1 MWNPCIECGA
11 CCAYY
16 RASFYWSEAD
26 PAAGGSTPPELTEK
40 LMPFHACMRGTN
52 DHPPRC
58 IALHGTIGRSVRC
71 AIHPLRPS
79 VCREFPA
86 SWVDGEHNPRCDQA
100 RAAHG
105 LPPLSPLA
113 DSSRP
118 KAAQT

>member
-26 PAAGGSTPPELTEK
+26 RAAGGRTPPELTEK
-40 LMPFHACMRGTN
+40 LTPFLACMRGTN
-52 DHPPRC
+52 DDPPRC
-58 IALHGTIGRSVRC
+58 VALHGTIGQSVRC
-71 AIHPLRPS
+71 VIHPIRPS

-86 SWVDGEHNPRCDQA
+86 SWIDGEHNPRCDQA

-105 LPPLSPLA
+105 LPPLSPPA
-113 DSSRP
+113 DSRP
-118 KAAQT
+118 RAA